1 MTRLP
6 QLEQELAA
14 AALRIHR
21 PAWVWRRAAPVAAAA
36 AAAAAVAAVALLPG
50 GGESEPTRP
59 ADAPE
64 VSKPLPPRLQPID
77 GTRSARQT
85 FEVGG
90 TRYSAVGFRSR
101 GPMICASLREPALKL
116 RLGTGCLSTRLLP
129 KALERTPAHVF
140 AGGGL
145 RDGGSERT
153 GFARADVV
161 GLRSRG
167 ATVFLSEP
175 WRPWERG
182 PIRFFMIFTPDVEP
196 KPGLR
201 LVHPLHVQLADG
213 STVVI
218 RR

>member
-21 PAWVWRRAAPVAAAA
+21 PRWASRRVAPVV
-36 AAAAAVAAVALLPG
+36 AAAAAVAAVVGLLVPG
-50 GGESEPTRP
+50 GEDGDRTPPAARPPEP
-59 ADAPE
+59 AP
-64 VSKPLPPRLQPID
+64 PLPPRLQPID
-77 GTRSARQT
+77 GTRSARQEFT
-85 FEVGG
+85 VGD
-90 TRYSAVGFRSR
+90 TRYSAIGFRSR
-101 GPMICASLREPALKL
+101 GPMICVALREPELNL
-116 RLGTGCLSTRLLP
+116 RLGAGCLSTRLLP
-129 KALERTPAHVF
+129 KTLERTPAHIF

-145 RDGGSERT
+145 RGGGSERT

-175 WRPWERG
+175 WRPWKRE
-182 PIRFFMIFTPDVEP
+182 PIRFLMIFTPDVEP

-213 STVVI
+213 RTVVI
-218 RR
+218 R